1 MLFSYMAWMMSMLQL
16 KLESDYITFMMKFYI
31 KSVDKRKRRKTMT
44 ANKERM
50 YWNSNKEWWF
60 YNEKTGK
67 IELTEKAPPE
77 AVESFKKWRE
87 PRKGKFLK

>member
-1 MLFSYMAWMMSMLQL
+1 
-16 KLESDYITFMMKFYI
+16 
-31 KSVDKRKRRKTMT
+31 MT

-50 YWNSNKEWWF
+50 YWSSNKEWWF

>member
-1 MLFSYMAWMMSMLQL
+1 
-16 KLESDYITFMMKFYI
+16 
-31 KSVDKRKRRKTMT
+31 MT

-77 AVESFKKWRE
+77 AVESLKKWRE